1 MASSSSSSS
10 PNRET
15 SNSSPSHTVF
25 EDLAAGFVPLAQKVS
40 QPLQRGLHE
49 AQIIAGQTLTAEGR
63 AQIREKV
70 DAKLMQTRE
79 SLLQTP
85 VSFTREH
92 QLRQLEKDL
101 GVSDGDVELPAHKQG
116 RTSSDVDNTSIN
128 RPIVHGLNS
137 NSISSIQ
144 GVSEQ
149 VNETIN
155 GVSHVSRNNS
165 TRPSAATER
174 QLAVER
180 FERMSLQERIWV
192 TMDDP
197 SSSKAAQLI
206 AAVVMVMIIISCV
219 AFVVRT
225 LPQYVEQED
234 SDGPNSSS
242 SWSIIEDLCI
252 IVFSV
257 EFALRITTCP
267 SKLKFI
273 QEPLNII
280 DFVAI
285 LPFYVELIAGA
296 SSGGATVMRIIR
308 LVRIFRVFKISRY
321 IPWLRVFSN
330 ALILSLPPLTM
341 LILVVMLAVVL
352 FSSIMY
358 YAERGE
364 WDDERKKWIRTD
376 PRTEESEVSP
386 YQSIPDS
393 FWWCI
398 VTLTTVGYGDVTPI
412 SGIGRLI
419 ASIASLSGILVVAIP
434 VSVIST
440 NFNSE
445 FQKLQRQREQVKSR
459 MLLLK
464 RHFRDGTTGLS
475 AVLDEV
481 DDIVKRN
488 TAEFQSEL
496 EGLFDQA
503 RLELTEELQEVIKMA
518 YEKRRQLHLAAIAAG
533 QLHVDEAEIQTPVIE
548 TPRETNLS
556 STLSLKQE
564 GGGGGGGGGEVISL
578 SLQKTGIK
586 DKDRVT
592 SHRGQV
598 FSSTEGD
605 SSFTAELSALKT
617 IS

>member
-1 MASSSSSSS
+1 MASANSSSSSSS
-10 PNRET
+10 PSRDL
-15 SNSSPSHTVF
+15 SSSPGTVF
-25 EDLAAGFVPLAQKVS
+25 EDIAAGFAPLAQRVS
-40 QPLQRGLHE
+40 QPLQRGFHE
-49 AQIIAGQTLTAEGR
+49 AQVIAGQTLTSEGR
-63 AQIREKV
+63 AQLKGQV
-70 DAKLMQTRE
+70 DAKILQTRE

-85 VSFTREH
+85 AAFTREH
-92 QLRQLEKDL
+92 QLKQLEKEL
-101 GVSDGDVELPAHKQG
+101 GVSDGDVELPVFKQG
-116 RTSSDVDNTSIN
+116 RTSSDADKNINNRTIAAPQATSAAATSSTRVGGEETSDILSATRN
-128 RPIVHGLNS
+128 DG
-137 NSISSIQ
+137 ISP
-144 GVSEQ
+144 V
-149 VNETIN
+149 T
-155 GVSHVSRNNS
+155 RNNS
-165 TRPSAATER
+165 TRPSAAAER
-174 QLAVER
+174 LLAVER
-180 FERMSLQERIWV
+180 FERMTLQERIWV

-242 SWSIIEDLCI
+242 SWSIIEDMCI

-257 EFALRITTCP
+257 EFALRISTCP

-273 QEPLNII
+273 REPLNII

-364 WDDERKKWIRTD
+364 WDNEKKKWIRTD
-376 PRTEESEVSP
+376 PRTEVSEVSP

-412 SGIGRLI
+412 TGIGRLI

-475 AVLDEV
+475 AVMDEV
-481 DDIVKRN
+481 EDIVKRN

-503 RLELTEELQEVIKMA
+503 RLELTEELQEVLKMA

-533 QLHVDEAEIQTPVIE
+533 QLHVDESEIQLS
-548 TPRETNLS
+548 PRDTNLS
-556 STLSLKQE
+556 TSSNE
-564 GGGGGGGGGEVISL
+564 GGGSTSNKI
-578 SLQKTGIK
+578 
-586 DKDRVT
+586 

-598 FSSTEGD
+598 FNTTDGD
-605 SSFTAELSALKT
+605 SKFSAELSALK
-617 IS
+617 S

>member
-1 MASSSSSSS
+1 MSQSGGSS
-10 PNRET
+10 PTREAT
-15 SNSSPSHTVF
+15 NSSPGTVF
-25 EDLAAGFVPLAQKVS
+25 EDIAAGFAPLAQKVS
-40 QPLQRGLHE
+40 QPLQRGFHE
-49 AQIIAGQTLTAEGR
+49 AQVLAGQTLTPEGR
-63 AQIREKV
+63 AQLKEQV

-85 VSFTREH
+85 AAFTREH
-92 QLRQLEKDL
+92 QLKQLEKEL
-101 GVSDGDVELPAHKQG
+101 GVSDGDVELPASKKG
-116 RTSSDVDNTSIN
+116 RATSDADKTTSKIVITSSTSASVPVVQTHVGGDDVSSA
-128 RPIVHGLNS
+128 NS
-137 NSISSIQ
+137 GMSP
-144 GVSEQ
+144 
-149 VNETIN
+149 
-155 GVSHVSRNNS
+155 VSRNNS
-165 TRPSAATER
+165 IRPSAATER
-174 QLAVER
+174 KLAVER
-180 FERMSLQERIWV
+180 FERMTLQERIWV

-242 SWSIIEDLCI
+242 SWSIIEDMCI
-252 IVFSV
+252 VVFSI
-257 EFALRITTCP
+257 EFALRISTCP

-273 QEPLNII
+273 REPLNII

-285 LPFYVELIAGA
+285 LPFYVELFAGA

-364 WDDERKKWIRTD
+364 WDNEKKKWIRTD

-412 SGIGRLI
+412 TGIGRLI

-475 AVLDEV
+475 AVMDEI

-503 RLELTEELQEVIKMA
+503 RLELTEELQEVLKMA

-533 QLHVDEAEIQTPVIE
+533 QLYVDESEIIQSSPRATNLSTPYESNVEGGGIQTP
-548 TPRETNLS
+548 
-556 STLSLKQE
+556 
-564 GGGGGGGGGEVISL
+564 
-578 SLQKTGIK
+578 
-586 DKDRVT
+586 T
-592 SHRGQV
+592 SKIQHRGQV
-598 FSSTEGD
+598 FTTTERD
-605 SSFTAELSALKT
+605 SKFSAELSALKH
-617 IS
+617 